1 MRRTAPSALA
11 HRRSL
16 TPSGLPTRYVGKP
29 LRVARAVIAALVA
42 VSALAACGGGGD
54 GDKGKDAKPASSSGG
69 PLSGEAPVK
78 IVNFEFKP
86 KTVAVKPG
94 TKVTWTN
101 DDTNIHDIKDTSPL
115 ATPVSDSLSKGDKF
129 PITYAQ
135 PGSYSYV
142 CGIHPYMTG
151 TVEVV
156 P

>member
-1 MRRTAPSALA
+1 MRRTAW
-11 HRRSL
+11 
-16 TPSGLPTRYVGKP
+16 
-29 LRVARAVIAALVA
+29 AVVVALVA
-42 VSALAACGGGGD
+42 VLTVGACGGD
-54 GDKGKDAKPASSSGG
+54 DKSDNGKGAKPASGKG
-69 PLSGEAPVK
+69 PLSGEAPVR

-94 TKVTWTN
+94 TKVTWIN

-115 ATPVSDSLSKGDKF
+115 ATPVSDSMSKGDKF
-129 PITYAQ
+129 SITYAE
-135 PGSYSYV
+135 PGSYNYV

>member
-1 MRRTAPSALA
+1 MRRTAPSMLA
-11 HRRSL
+11 QRPAL
-16 TPSGLPTRYVGKP
+16 TPSGLPARYVGEP
-29 LRVARAVIAALVA
+29 LRMARAGVVALVA
-42 VSALAACGGGGD
+42 ALALVSCGGGG
-54 GDKGKDAKPASSSGG
+54 GDKAEDAKPASSNKA
-69 PLSGEAPVK
+69 PLSGEAPVR

-101 DDTNIHDIKDTSPL
+101 EDTHIHDVKDTSPL
-115 ATPVSDSLSKGDKF
+115 ATPVSESLSKGATF
-129 PITYAQ
+129 SITYAQ